1 MAHCTDRYLSMRSSS
16 RFARNTDRSASVWS
30 PWTTTGDCDLEKLL
44 TLMLL
49 PALGQFLAA
58 IIVCCPFECRK
69 LDHALFMDGYS
80 GSRRDGWTV
89 SQITRAKWS
98 SREMIALLTDGMTL
112 LQPGLAYIAINQRGG
127 CRLWMWSR
135 MQSLCNNKVHMTRNM
150 YGLADQ

>member
-1 MAHCTDRYLSMRSSS
+1 
-16 RFARNTDRSASVWS
+16 
-30 PWTTTGDCDLEKLL
+30 
-44 TLMLL
+44 MLL

-58 IIVCCPFECRK
+58 IILCCPFECRK

-80 GSRRDGWTV
+80 GWTV

-127 CRLWMWSR
+127 RRL
-135 MQSLCNNKVHMTRNM
+135 
-150 YGLADQ
+150 